1 MNLTEQIIEQTAL
14 VKNIYAPLAD
24 LSALNAVYADGQ
36 VVYIKYTDGSTGE
49 VIGDGVT
56 HFDDLIN
63 ILLNSGGV
71 NQTVLTYNTVPSG
84 VITATYSAGMLA
96 KHGLAPSVNVWFDN
110 SNHPELVCN
119 FDDQEAPTTFS
130 IDLGVVPSTKTRIK
144 FI

>member
-24 LSALNAVYADGQ
+24 LSALNAIYADGQ
-36 VVYIKYTDGSTGE
+36 VVYIKYADGSTGE

-56 HFDDLIN
+56 HFDALVN

-71 NQTVLTYNTVPSG
+71 NQTVLEYNTVPSG
-84 VITATYSAGMLA
+84 VITGGYSALVA
-96 KHGLAPSVNVWFDN
+96 KHGLAPQVSVWFDN
-110 SNHPELVCN
+110 CNHPELVIN

-130 IDLGVVPSTKTRIK
+130 IDLGVVPSTKTRVK